1 MIFRS
6 VFFLPIFLSSSLSAK
21 SVEDTSWLGQTW
33 SWSSPD
39 WEWDG
44 WNLTA
49 ASNASNWMSAA
60 VPDVNE
66 YFDKIEAS
74 FAKFVD
80 QMKSDYT
87 ELTSEV
93 RIKVTKDLETLRELK
108 ERVKEAMVEGRE
120 AVSSYNWRQR
130 LNETMTV
137 FDDFKVH

>member
-6 VFFLPIFLSSSLSAK
+6 FFLLPIFLSSSLSAK
-21 SVEDTSWLGQTW
+21 SVEDSSWLGQTW
-33 SWSSPD
+33 SWSSPG
-39 WEWDG
+39 WEWDT
-44 WNLTA
+44 WNLST
-49 ASNASNWMSAA
+49 ASNASNWMSEA

-80 QMKSDYT
+80 KMKSDYT
-87 ELTSEV
+87 ELSSEV

-108 ERVKEAMVEGRE
+108 ERVKEAMLEGRE

-137 FDDFKVH
+137 FDDVRVH